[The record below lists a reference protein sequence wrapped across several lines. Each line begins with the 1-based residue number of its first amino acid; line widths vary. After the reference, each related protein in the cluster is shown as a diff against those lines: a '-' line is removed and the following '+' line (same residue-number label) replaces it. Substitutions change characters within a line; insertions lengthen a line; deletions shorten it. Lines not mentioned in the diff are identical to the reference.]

1 MVLECEGQSNWE
13 ICWKRKGDRLSYTS
27 TVKKLAW
34 TDSGSKAKIGIS
46 VQQIRNNVL
55 LKFRTVEAALNQEEK
70 EQSIS
75 GVVFRG
81 GLSEKWK
88 AELRSEAQL
97 SHNLRE
103 FKECHWTSYN
113 KSSWLVWN
121 SRFVFLRSSRIIEVD
136 NVIAE
141 RLNAGFSTSPPLFL
155 VTYPPHHGVQKF
167 HLRIRSSGYFIKHHY
182 SPF

>member
-1 MVLECEGQSNWE
+1 MFYWSLGQS
-13 ICWKRKGDRLSYTS
+13 KQL
-27 TVKKLAW
+27 W
-34 TDSGSKAKIGIS
+34 TK
-46 VQQIRNNVL
+46 N
-55 LKFRTVEAALNQEEK
+55 

-81 GLSEKWK
+81 ELSEKWK

-97 SHNLRE
+97 SHTLRE

-141 RLNAGFSTSPPLFL
+141 RLNAGFSNVTATSPCDMRPAPPRNSKVSPTNSEFGMLYKAWLFPFL
-155 VTYPPHHGVQKF
+155 ESTWSTDNMSLPKSFTIKAAGGKTLEIPSVGYGTWAAGTF
-167 HLRIRSSGYFIKHHY
+167 SS
-182 SPF
+182 